1 MFHYLYR
8 GGCRSRI
15 LAFAGTVAL
24 AISQPLWPAS
34 CVGPAPLEARVHSH
48 PDADAYEALGIWFGE
63 NRKSECAAQAFQ
75 AGLKLEPNSPRLP
88 YLLGL
93 SLYTAGKLEES
104 VAPLLHSVELDTK
117 DEKAHLLL
125 ASALAG
131 LGRDK
136 EAFVEW
142 QAALRIDPNSK
153 MALDGIAKIL
163 LAAGD
168 NETVIAQLS
177 TMQLDENLTL
187 DLAIAY
193 GRAGQL
199 DNAAST
205 LNQGLKTCFTTNTT
219 SHSHSS

>member
-1 MFHYLYR
+1 MFHHVYCAAR
-8 GGCRSRI
+8 RSRI

-24 AISQPLWPAS
+24 AISKPVWPAS

-93 SLYTAGKLEES
+93 SLYTAGKLQES
-104 VAPLLHSVELDTK
+104 VAPLQHSVELHPQE
-117 DEKAHLLL
+117 EKAHLLL

-136 EAFVEW
+136 EALVEW

-168 NETVIAQLS
+168 NESVIAQLS
-177 TMQLDENLTL
+177 GIQLDENLTL
-187 DLAIAY
+187 DLAD
-193 GRAGQL
+193 R
-199 DNAAST
+199 
-205 LNQGLKTCFTTNTT
+205 
-219 SHSHSS
+219 